1 MLTHLI
7 DFSLSNRFLVI
18 VFVLLMAACGAF
30 LGLHIP
36 IDAVPD
42 MTNIQVQIVTEAGA
56 LSPLEVERLVTYPV
70 ESSMAGL
77 PNLAEIRS
85 ITRFGIS
92 VVTVVFE
99 EGTDLYRARQ
109 LVNERIIDAKS
120 KLPAGFRSPEIGLL
134 ATALGE
140 VLQFE
145 VRGKGYT
152 VDGFAFI
159 VAVGNTPLLRQ
170 VPGVIDI
177 NSQGGFYKSFEVQL
191 DPNRM
196 AGEAVGLE

>member
-1 MLTHLI
+1 
-7 DFSLSNRFLVI
+7 
-18 VFVLLMAACGAF
+18 
-30 LGLHIP
+30 
-36 IDAVPD
+36 
-42 MTNIQVQIVTEAGA
+42 MTNTQVQIITEAPG

-99 EGTDLYRARQ
+99 EGTDLYRSRQ
-109 LVNERIIDAKS
+109 LVNERIIDAKA

-145 VRGKGYT
+145 VRGKGYSPMELRSLLQWEI
-152 VDGFAFI
+152 A
-159 VAVGNTPLLRQ
+159 PQLRQ

-191 DPNRM
+191 DPEPDGGRGGG
-196 AGEAVGLE
+196 AR